1 MIYLLQV
8 LGRLRAAGFNCTKLA
23 ILSLYLID
31 LCSDLILKFPHSG
44 FELEYLGDF
53 LCNISLLFLNILAYA
68 LGQVLLHPKLVLQA
82 LHLIFQLLIGL
93 LDRMHLSKCLHFLL
107 SHDLDLC
114 LSVLQ
119 KFIILVD
126 LVLDFLELALP
137 SLQLGFDLISV
148 SLSLS
153 ALTYES
159 TFTLSEIE
167 LLLFILINCLLL
179 QDSILLF

>member
-1 MIYLLQV
+1 MN
-8 LGRLRAAGFNCTKLA
+8 GGKEDSGCNSEDSDAS
-23 ILSLYLID
+23 LSA
-31 LCSDLILKFPHSG
+31 S
-44 FELEYLGDF
+44 FEL
-53 LCNISLLFLNILAYA
+53 
-68 LGQVLLHPKLVLQA
+68 H
-82 LHLIFQLLIGL
+82 
-93 LDRMHLSKCLHFLL
+93 
-107 SHDLDLC
+107 
-114 LSVLQ
+114 
-119 KFIILVD
+119 

-167 LLLFILINCLLL
+167 LLLFILINRLLL

>member
-1 MIYLLQV
+1 MI
-8 LGRLRAAGFNCTKLA
+8 FND
-23 ILSLYLID
+23 S
-31 LCSDLILKFPHSG
+31 
-44 FELEYLGDF
+44 
-53 LCNISLLFLNILAYA
+53 
-68 LGQVLLHPKLVLQA
+68 
-82 LHLIFQLLIGL
+82 
-93 LDRMHLSKCLHFLL
+93 
-107 SHDLDLC
+107 

-126 LVLDFLELALP
+126 LVLDFLELALT
-137 SLQLGFDLISV
+137 SLQLGFDLISI

-159 TFTLSEIE
+159 TFTLSEIK